1 MGNIVRNIRG
11 EFHNV
16 RQALE
21 EHLSAINE
29 NTSEIQSLFDFL
41 QEMDVKIEKLT
52 SRLDQMQLNQGT
64 PLPKLEIQSLNNVEK
79 KVFLVLYTEE
89 TSLAFNE
96 IAHRA
101 EVPNSIVPECISSLA
116 RKGIPLSRT
125 FCNEQLFVKISKE
138 FKEMQAKENVVN
150 LSLESFM

>member
-1 MGNIVRNIRG
+1 MGNIIRNIRG

-29 NTSEIQSLFDFL
+29 NTSEIQSLFDYL
-41 QEMDVKIEKLT
+41 QEMDIKMEKLT
-52 SRLDQMQLNQGT
+52 QRLDQMQLNQGM
-64 PLPKLEIQSLNNVEK
+64 PLPKVEVQSLNHTEK

-89 TSLAFNE
+89 SPLAFDE
-96 IAHRA
+96 IAHKA
-101 EVPNSIVPECISSLA
+101 EVPNSIIPECISSLA
-116 RKGIPLSRT
+116 KKGIPLSRT

>member
-1 MGNIVRNIRG
+1 MSNIIRNIRG

-29 NTSEIQSLFDFL
+29 NTSEIQSLFNYL
-41 QEMDVKIEKLT
+41 QEMDVKMEKLT
-52 SRLDQMQLNQGT
+52 SRLDQLQLNQGL
-64 PLPKLEIQSLNNVEK
+64 PLPKTEVQSLNHVEK

-89 TSLAFNE
+89 TPLAFNE
-96 IAHRA
+96 IANRA

-125 FCNEQLFVKISKE
+125 FCNEQLFVKISNE

>member
-29 NTSEIQSLFDFL
+29 NTSEIQSLFDYL
-41 QEMDVKIEKLT
+41 QEMDVKMEKLT
-52 SRLDQMQLNQGT
+52 SRLDQLQLNQGL
-64 PLPKLEIQSLNNVEK
+64 PLPKTEVQSLNHTEK

-89 TSLAFNE
+89 TPLAFNE
-96 IAHRA
+96 IARRG
-101 EVPNSIVPECISSLA
+101 EVPTSIVPECISSLA

-138 FKEMQAKENVVN
+138 FKEMQAKENIVN

>member
-1 MGNIVRNIRG
+1 MDNIVRNIRG

-29 NTSEIQSLFDFL
+29 NTSEIQSLFDYL
-41 QEMDVKIEKLT
+41 QEMDVKMEKLT
-52 SRLDQMQLNQGT
+52 QRLDQMQLNQNM
-64 PLPKLEIQSLNNVEK
+64 PLPKIEVQSLNHTER

-89 TSLAFNE
+89 TPLAFNE

-116 RKGIPLSRT
+116 RKGVPLSRT
-125 FCNEQLFVKISKE
+125 FCNEQLFVKISQE
-138 FKEMQAKENVVN
+138 FKEMQAKENIVN

>member
-125 FCNEQLFVKISKE
+125 FCNEQLFVKISQE